1 MNPMAA
7 DGTDKE
13 HLGRL
18 ACFALKNE
26 DLSDFRRKEE
36 RIAF

>member
-7 DGTDKE
+7 DGADKE
-13 HLGRL
+13 HLWRL
-18 ACFALKNE
+18 ACFSLKNE
-26 DLSDFRRKEE
+26 DLPDFRRKEE